1 MTELK
6 GLFYLSGSKYQ
17 SFSDVRTAERERA
30 PQAADTL
37 RIQPF
42 LLSGHWVITE
52 RKDWGECEKG
62 NTVLTSEEKSNR
74 LKHGKRESIVED
86 LTIAPKYHHHPGAP
100 HKQKIKHTQ
109 EIQ

>member
-52 RKDWGECEKG
+52 RKDCGECEKG

-74 LKHGKRESIVED
+74 LKH
-86 LTIAPKYHHHPGAP
+86 
-100 HKQKIKHTQ
+100 
-109 EIQ
+109 